1 MGILSKD
8 KDKTRRDR
16 WGFQDT
22 SHTLKRSHLL
32 VILKEDC
39 HSKGIRYKIKRIVTG
54 IFPWLGKEMSMQR
67 QEAFRTPDNTRKE
80 HPLTISHEVC

>member
-8 KDKTRRDR
+8 KDKTRRNQ

-39 HSKGIRYKIKRIVTG
+39 HSKGIRYKIKRIVTN
-54 IFPWLGKEMSMQR
+54 FPMV
-67 QEAFRTPDNTRKE
+67 RKRDVNAE
-80 HPLTISHEVC
+80 TGGF